1 MMDNNQPKFN
11 FRDYIDKNVNLFT
24 VVGIFN
30 ALAIYSTSLDENIL
44 SDLLSFSFTMLSVA
58 LIFPLIRSLPD
69 EESDSFDFYYKEVY
83 VSLFRLGLIF
93 IQFLLIVY
101 VLKRFYPY
109 ILIVLF
115 FIFVMYMLSPVT
127 RYVTVPL
134 IRYYKVDTKKRPYA
148 LNFQLLQLLGMI
160 IALALA
166 MLLTYL
172 SSIFIELLISNPEI
186 PKIKYR

>member
-1 MMDNNQPKFN
+1 MDNNQPKFN